1 MYTVQMEC
9 LHREKR
15 DGWLQLGVN
24 CRSWVMKSHQ
34 ESSGVRG
41 MQLLPTARACG
52 VGVGYR
58 LLLTSLVS
66 RGAAIFAIY

>member
-1 MYTVQMEC
+1 
-9 LHREKR
+9 
-15 DGWLQLGVN
+15 
-24 CRSWVMKSHQ
+24 MKSHQ